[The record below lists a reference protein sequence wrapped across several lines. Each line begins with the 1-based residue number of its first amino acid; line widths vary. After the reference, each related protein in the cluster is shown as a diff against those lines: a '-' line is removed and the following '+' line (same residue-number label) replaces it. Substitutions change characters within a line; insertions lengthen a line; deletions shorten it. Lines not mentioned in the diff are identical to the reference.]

1 MLHMEVVTLVDRVQ
15 PVRRLL
21 QIPRLAQVVR
31 AAVEMGAILAHVQ
44 TVVQVVA
51 ADMAVAVAVVL
62 TLRAVVVVAV
72 AVAVVVWLL
81 AVAPCK
87 AWATTRY
94 PQTVVIANVIAPV
107 MVALAVRMLQAQRTG
122 TMVV

>member
-87 AWATTRY
+87 AWAITRR
-94 PQTVVIANVIAPV
+94 PQTVMIANAIVPAL
-107 MVALAVRMLQAQRTG
+107 VALVARMQQAQR
-122 TMVV
+122 VVALVA